1 MKTLIKLIIV
11 GVVFLWII
19 GTDNETVV
27 KIRTNVAESV
37 SNGWDKVMEKTK

>member
-1 MKTLIKLIIV
+1 MKTIIKIIIA
-11 GVVFLWII
+11 GIVFLWII

-37 SNGWDKVMEKTK
+37 SNGWNKVMAETE